1 MDNENK
7 DDINN
12 SNRYYGNNYSE
23 NQRYNNGNNYAGNG
37 NYNAGNQYGGNNF
50 TGNNGYNNGN
60 NFTGNNGYN
69 NGNNFTGNNGYNNG
83 NNFTG
88 NNGYNNGN
96 NGYNGGNSSDNNGN
110 KRGKKSYFAGLI
122 TGVIW
127 GIAVVFI
134 MIILSNIIESS
145 LTESGKISDNIGTS
159 ALTGSSKS
167 SIIKQYIDKYFMEDV
182 DDDVLTEG
190 MYKGMLESLN
200 DPYSVYYTKDEV
212 ESLKQSSEGEYVGL
226 GISVTQNNETKVI
239 TVTKVY
245 DDSPAKDAGI
255 ESGDMIYSINDNV
268 LTDETLD
275 ELLVDIKGEEGKEV
289 KMQLKRGEETIDAD
303 MKLREVLIDVVSYEM
318 LEDNIGYIIIDQ
330 FTGTSTEQVEEAI
343 NDLKSQGMERV
354 IVDLRDNPGGQLE
367 CIQAILNYFLP
378 KDKLLLYSETKDG
391 EQERYYTENDGL
403 ITDMPL
409 CVLVNENSASA
420 SEVFAGVVKCYDRG
434 KLVGTK
440 TFGKGIMQSTFG
452 LSDGT
457 AIKLTIGKYYLPDD
471 SNIHGIGIEPDYE
484 VKLPE
489 DVTNVWALKHPDD
502 PQLTKAI
509 EVVKGLD

>member
-37 NYNAGNQYGGNNF
+37 NYSSVNQYG
-50 TGNNGYNNGN
+50 GNNGYNNGN
-60 NFTGNNGYN
+60 NFTGNNAYN
-69 NGNNFTGNNGYNNG
+69 NV
-83 NNFTG
+83 
-88 NNGYNNGN
+88 
-96 NGYNGGNSSDNNGN
+96 NNGN
-110 KRGKKSYFAGLI
+110 KHSKKSYFAGLI

-134 MIILSNIIESS
+134 LIILSNIIESE
-145 LTESGKISDNIGTS
+145 LTESGKISDNVGTS

-182 DDDVLTEG
+182 DNDILTEG

-212 ESLKQSSEGEYVGL
+212 ESLKQSSEGVYVGL

-255 ESGDMIYSINDNV
+255 ESGDTIYSVNDNV

-275 ELLVDIKGEEGKEV
+275 ELLVDFKGEEGKEV

-343 NDLKSQGMERV
+343 NDLKSQGMERI

-391 EQERYYTENDGL
+391 EQEKYYTENDGL

>member
-23 NQRYNNGNNYAGNG
+23 NQRYNNENNYTGNG
-37 NYNAGNQYGGNNF
+37 NYSSVNQYG
-50 TGNNGYNNGN
+50 GNNGYNNGN
-60 NFTGNNGYN
+60 NFTGNNA
-69 NGNNFTGNNGYNNG
+69 
-83 NNFTG
+83 
-88 NNGYNNGN
+88 YNNGN
-96 NGYNGGNSSDNNGN
+96 NGN
-110 KRGKKSYFAGLI
+110 KHGKKSYFAGLI

-134 MIILSNIIESS
+134 LIILSNIIESE
-145 LTESGKISDNIGTS
+145 LTESGKISDNVGTS

-182 DDDVLTEG
+182 DNDILTEG

-255 ESGDMIYSINDNV
+255 ESGDTIYSINDNV

-343 NDLKSQGMERV
+343 NDLKSQGMERI

>member
-7 DDINN
+7 DDINS

-23 NQRYNNGNNYAGNG
+23 NQRYNNGNNYTGNG
-37 NYNAGNQYGGNNF
+37 NYSSVNQYGGNNF

-60 NFTGNNGYN
+60 NFKGNNA
-69 NGNNFTGNNGYNNG
+69 
-83 NNFTG
+83 
-88 NNGYNNGN
+88 YNNGN
-96 NGYNGGNSSDNNGN
+96 NGN
-110 KRGKKSYFAGLI
+110 KHGKKSYFAGLI

-134 MIILSNIIESS
+134 LIILSNIIENE
-145 LTESGKISDNIGTS
+145 LTESGKISDNVGTS

-182 DDDVLTEG
+182 DNDILTEG

-255 ESGDMIYSINDNV
+255 ESGDTIYSINDNV

-343 NDLKSQGMERV
+343 NDLKSQGMERI

>member
-37 NYNAGNQYGGNNF
+37 NYSSVNQYG
-50 TGNNGYNNGN
+50 GNNGYNNGN
-60 NFTGNNGYN
+60 NFTGNNA
-69 NGNNFTGNNGYNNG
+69 
-83 NNFTG
+83 
-88 NNGYNNGN
+88 YNNGN
-96 NGYNGGNSSDNNGN
+96 NGN
-110 KRGKKSYFAGLI
+110 KHGKKSYFAGLI

-127 GIAVVFI
+127 GIAIVFI
-134 MIILSNIIESS
+134 LIILSNIIESA
-145 LTESGKISDNIGTS
+145 LTESGKISDNVGTS

-182 DDDVLTEG
+182 DNDILTEG

-255 ESGDMIYSINDNV
+255 ESGDTIYSINDNV

-343 NDLKSQGMERV
+343 NDLKSQGMERI

>member
-37 NYNAGNQYGGNNF
+37 NYSSVNQYG
-50 TGNNGYNNGN
+50 GNNGYNNGN
-60 NFTGNNGYN
+60 NFTGNNAYN
-69 NGNNFTGNNGYNNG
+69 NV
-83 NNFTG
+83 
-88 NNGYNNGN
+88 
-96 NGYNGGNSSDNNGN
+96 NNGN
-110 KRGKKSYFAGLI
+110 KHSKKSYFAGLI

-134 MIILSNIIESS
+134 LIILSNIIESE
-145 LTESGKISDNIGTS
+145 LTESGKISDNVGTS

-182 DDDVLTEG
+182 DNDILTEG

-255 ESGDMIYSINDNV
+255 ESGDTIYSINDNV

-330 FTGTSTEQVEEAI
+330 FTGTSAEQVEEAI
-343 NDLKSQGMERV
+343 NDLKSQGMERI

-391 EQERYYTENDGL
+391 EQEKYYTENDGL

>member
-7 DDINN
+7 DDINS

-37 NYNAGNQYGGNNF
+37 NYSSVNQYG
-50 TGNNGYNNGN
+50 GNNGYNNGN
-60 NFTGNNGYN
+60 NFTGNNA
-69 NGNNFTGNNGYNNG
+69 
-83 NNFTG
+83 
-88 NNGYNNGN
+88 YNNGN
-96 NGYNGGNSSDNNGN
+96 NGN
-110 KRGKKSYFAGLI
+110 KHGKKSYFAGLI

-134 MIILSNIIESS
+134 LIILSNIIESE
-145 LTESGKISDNIGTS
+145 LTESGKISDNVGTS

-182 DDDVLTEG
+182 DNDILTEG

-255 ESGDMIYSINDNV
+255 ESGDTIYSINDNV

-330 FTGTSTEQVEEAI
+330 FTGTSAEQVEEAI
-343 NDLKSQGMERV
+343 NDLKSQGMERI

-391 EQERYYTENDGL
+391 EQEKYYTENDGL

>member
-37 NYNAGNQYGGNNF
+37 NYSSVNQYG
-50 TGNNGYNNGN
+50 GNNGYNNGN
-60 NFTGNNGYN
+60 NFTGNNA
-69 NGNNFTGNNGYNNG
+69 
-83 NNFTG
+83 
-88 NNGYNNGN
+88 YNNGN
-96 NGYNGGNSSDNNGN
+96 NGN
-110 KRGKKSYFAGLI
+110 KHGKKSYFAGLI

-134 MIILSNIIESS
+134 LIILSNIIESE
-145 LTESGKISDNIGTS
+145 LTESGKISNNVGTS

-182 DDDVLTEG
+182 DNDILTEG

-255 ESGDMIYSINDNV
+255 ESGDTIYSINDNV

-330 FTGTSTEQVEEAI
+330 FTGTSAEQVEEAI
-343 NDLKSQGMERV
+343 NDLKSQGMERI

-391 EQERYYTENDGL
+391 EQEKYYTENDGL

>member
-12 SNRYYGNNYSE
+12 SNHYYGNNYSE
-23 NQRYNNGNNYAGNG
+23 NQRYNNVNNYAENG
-37 NYNAGNQYGGNNF
+37 NYNSGNQYG
-50 TGNNGYNNGN
+50 GNNGYNNGN
-60 NFTGNNGYN
+60 N
-69 NGNNFTGNNGYNNG
+69 
-83 NNFTG
+83 
-88 NNGYNNGN
+88 
-96 NGYNGGNSSDNNGN
+96 DN

-134 MIILSNIIESS
+134 LIILSNIIESE
-145 LTESGKISDNIGTS
+145 LTESGKISNNVGTS

-182 DDDVLTEG
+182 DNDILTEG

-255 ESGDMIYSINDNV
+255 ESGDTIYSINDNV

-343 NDLKSQGMERV
+343 NDLKSQGMERI

-367 CIQAILNYFLP
+367 CIQVILNYFLP

-391 EQERYYTENDGL
+391 EQEKYYTENDGL
-403 ITDMPL
+403 VTDMPL

>member
-23 NQRYNNGNNYAGNG
+23 NQRYNNENNYTGNG
-37 NYNAGNQYGGNNF
+37 NYSSVNQYG
-50 TGNNGYNNGN
+50 GNNGYNNGN
-60 NFTGNNGYN
+60 NFTGNNA
-69 NGNNFTGNNGYNNG
+69 
-83 NNFTG
+83 
-88 NNGYNNGN
+88 YNNGN
-96 NGYNGGNSSDNNGN
+96 NGN
-110 KRGKKSYFAGLI
+110 KHGKKSYFAGLI

-134 MIILSNIIESS
+134 LIILSNIIESE
-145 LTESGKISDNIGTS
+145 LTESGKISDNVGTS

-182 DDDVLTEG
+182 DNDILTEG

-255 ESGDMIYSINDNV
+255 ESGDTIYSINDNV

-343 NDLKSQGMERV
+343 NDLKSQGMERI

-367 CIQAILNYFLP
+367 C
-378 KDKLLLYSETKDG
+378 
-391 EQERYYTENDGL
+391 
-403 ITDMPL
+403 MPL

>member
-7 DDINN
+7 DDINS

-37 NYNAGNQYGGNNF
+37 NYSSVNQYG
-50 TGNNGYNNGN
+50 GNNGYNNGN
-60 NFTGNNGYN
+60 NFTGNNA
-69 NGNNFTGNNGYNNG
+69 
-83 NNFTG
+83 
-88 NNGYNNGN
+88 YNNGN
-96 NGYNGGNSSDNNGN
+96 NGN
-110 KRGKKSYFAGLI
+110 KHGKKSYFAGLI

-134 MIILSNIIESS
+134 LIILSNIIESE
-145 LTESGKISDNIGTS
+145 LTESGKISDNVGTS

-182 DDDVLTEG
+182 DNDILTEG

-255 ESGDMIYSINDNV
+255 ESGDTIYSINDNI

-275 ELLVDIKGEEGKEV
+275 DLLVDIKGEEGKEV

-343 NDLKSQGMERV
+343 NDLKSQGMERI

-391 EQERYYTENDGL
+391 EQEKYYTENDGL

>member
-7 DDINN
+7 DDINS

-23 NQRYNNGNNYAGNG
+23 NQRYNNGNNYTGNG
-37 NYNAGNQYGGNNF
+37 NYSSVNQYGGNNF

-60 NFTGNNGYN
+60 NFKGNNA
-69 NGNNFTGNNGYNNG
+69 
-83 NNFTG
+83 
-88 NNGYNNGN
+88 YNNGN
-96 NGYNGGNSSDNNGN
+96 NGN
-110 KRGKKSYFAGLI
+110 KHGKKSYFAGLI

-134 MIILSNIIESS
+134 LIIFSNIIENE
-145 LTESGKISDNIGTS
+145 LTESGKISDNVGTS

-182 DDDVLTEG
+182 DNDILTEG

-255 ESGDMIYSINDNV
+255 ESGDTIYSINDNV

-343 NDLKSQGMERV
+343 NDLKSQGMERI

-391 EQERYYTENDGL
+391 EQEKYYTENDGL

>member
-37 NYNAGNQYGGNNF
+37 NYSSVNQYG
-50 TGNNGYNNGN
+50 GNNGYNNGN
-60 NFTGNNGYN
+60 NFTGNNAYN
-69 NGNNFTGNNGYNNG
+69 NV
-83 NNFTG
+83 
-88 NNGYNNGN
+88 
-96 NGYNGGNSSDNNGN
+96 NNGN
-110 KRGKKSYFAGLI
+110 KHSKKSYFAGLI

-134 MIILSNIIESS
+134 LIILSNIIESE
-145 LTESGKISDNIGTS
+145 LTESGKISDNVGTS

-182 DDDVLTEG
+182 DNDILTEG

-255 ESGDMIYSINDNV
+255 ESGDTIYSVNDNV

-318 LEDNIGYIIIDQ
+318 LEDNIGYIIIVQ

-343 NDLKSQGMERV
+343 NDLKSQGMERI

-391 EQERYYTENDGL
+391 EQEKYYTENDGL

>member
-7 DDINN
+7 DDINS

-23 NQRYNNGNNYAGNG
+23 NQRYNNGNNYTGNG
-37 NYNAGNQYGGNNF
+37 NYSSVNQYG
-50 TGNNGYNNGN
+50 GNNGYNNGN
-60 NFTGNNGYN
+60 NFTGNNA
-69 NGNNFTGNNGYNNG
+69 
-83 NNFTG
+83 
-88 NNGYNNGN
+88 YNNGN
-96 NGYNGGNSSDNNGN
+96 NGN
-110 KRGKKSYFAGLI
+110 KHGKKSYFAGLI

-134 MIILSNIIESS
+134 LIILSNIIESE
-145 LTESGKISDNIGTS
+145 LTESGKISDNVGTS

-167 SIIKQYIDKYFMEDV
+167 SIIQQYIDKYFMEDV
-182 DDDVLTEG
+182 DNDILTEG

-255 ESGDMIYSINDNV
+255 ESGDTIYSINDNV

-420 SEVFAGVVKCYDRG
+420 SEAFAGVVKCYDRG

>member
-7 DDINN
+7 DDINS

-23 NQRYNNGNNYAGNG
+23 NQRYNNGNNYTGNG
-37 NYNAGNQYGGNNF
+37 NYSSVNQYGGNNF

-60 NFTGNNGYN
+60 NFKGNNA
-69 NGNNFTGNNGYNNG
+69 
-83 NNFTG
+83 
-88 NNGYNNGN
+88 YNNGN
-96 NGYNGGNSSDNNGN
+96 NGN
-110 KRGKKSYFAGLI
+110 KHGKKSYFAGLI

-134 MIILSNIIESS
+134 LIILSNIIENE
-145 LTESGKISDNIGTS
+145 LTESGKISDNVGTS

-182 DDDVLTEG
+182 DNDILTEG

-255 ESGDMIYSINDNV
+255 ESGDTIYSVNDNV

-343 NDLKSQGMERV
+343 NDLKSQGMERI

-391 EQERYYTENDGL
+391 EQEKYYTENDGL

>member
-1 MDNENK
+1 MENKMDNENK

-37 NYNAGNQYGGNNF
+37 NYSSVNQYG
-50 TGNNGYNNGN
+50 GNNGYNNGN
-60 NFTGNNGYN
+60 NFTGNNAYN
-69 NGNNFTGNNGYNNG
+69 NV
-83 NNFTG
+83 
-88 NNGYNNGN
+88 
-96 NGYNGGNSSDNNGN
+96 NNGN
-110 KRGKKSYFAGLI
+110 KHSKKSYFAGLI

-134 MIILSNIIESS
+134 LIILSNIIESE
-145 LTESGKISDNIGTS
+145 LTESGKISDNVGTS

-182 DDDVLTEG
+182 DNDILTEG

-255 ESGDMIYSINDNV
+255 ESGDTIYSVNDNV

-343 NDLKSQGMERV
+343 NDLKSQGMERI

-391 EQERYYTENDGL
+391 EQEKYYTENDGL

>member
-7 DDINN
+7 DDINS

-37 NYNAGNQYGGNNF
+37 NYSSVNQYG
-50 TGNNGYNNGN
+50 GNNGYNNGN
-60 NFTGNNGYN
+60 NFTGNNAYN
-69 NGNNFTGNNGYNNG
+69 NV
-83 NNFTG
+83 
-88 NNGYNNGN
+88 
-96 NGYNGGNSSDNNGN
+96 NNGN
-110 KRGKKSYFAGLI
+110 KHSKKSYFAGLI

-134 MIILSNIIESS
+134 LIILSNIIESE
-145 LTESGKISDNIGTS
+145 LTESGKISDNVGTS

-182 DDDVLTEG
+182 DNDILTEG

-255 ESGDMIYSINDNV
+255 ESGDTIYSINDNV

-343 NDLKSQGMERV
+343 NDLKSQGMERI

>member
-37 NYNAGNQYGGNNF
+37 NYSSVNQYG
-50 TGNNGYNNGN
+50 GNNGYNNGN
-60 NFTGNNGYN
+60 NFTGNNAYN
-69 NGNNFTGNNGYNNG
+69 NV
-83 NNFTG
+83 
-88 NNGYNNGN
+88 
-96 NGYNGGNSSDNNGN
+96 NNGN
-110 KRGKKSYFAGLI
+110 KHSKKSYFAGLI

-134 MIILSNIIESS
+134 LIILSNIIESE
-145 LTESGKISDNIGTS
+145 LTESGKISDNVGTS

-182 DDDVLTEG
+182 DNDILTEG

-255 ESGDMIYSINDNV
+255 ESGDTIYSVNDNV

-275 ELLVDIKGEEGKEV
+275 ELLVDIKGEEDKEV

-343 NDLKSQGMERV
+343 NDLKSQGMERI

-391 EQERYYTENDGL
+391 EQEKYYTENDGL

>member
-7 DDINN
+7 DDINS

-37 NYNAGNQYGGNNF
+37 NYSSVNQYG
-50 TGNNGYNNGN
+50 GNNGYNNGN
-60 NFTGNNGYN
+60 NFTGNNAYN
-69 NGNNFTGNNGYNNG
+69 NGNNV
-83 NNFTG
+83 
-88 NNGYNNGN
+88 
-96 NGYNGGNSSDNNGN
+96 N
-110 KRGKKSYFAGLI
+110 KHGKKSYFAGLI

-134 MIILSNIIESS
+134 LIILSNIIESE
-145 LTESGKISDNIGTS
+145 LTESGKISDNVGTS

-255 ESGDMIYSINDNV
+255 ESGDTIYSINDNV

-343 NDLKSQGMERV
+343 NDLKSQGMERI

>member
-37 NYNAGNQYGGNNF
+37 NYNSGNQYG
-50 TGNNGYNNGN
+50 GNNGYNNGN
-60 NFTGNNGYN
+60 N
-69 NGNNFTGNNGYNNG
+69 
-83 NNFTG
+83 
-88 NNGYNNGN
+88 
-96 NGYNGGNSSDNNGN
+96 DN

-134 MIILSNIIESS
+134 LIILSNIIESE
-145 LTESGKISDNIGTS
+145 LTESGKISNNVGTS

-182 DDDVLTEG
+182 DNDILTEG

-255 ESGDMIYSINDNV
+255 ESGDTIYSINDNV

-330 FTGTSTEQVEEAI
+330 FTGTSTEQVKEAI

-391 EQERYYTENDGL
+391 EQEKYYTENDGL

>member
-7 DDINN
+7 DDINS

-37 NYNAGNQYGGNNF
+37 NYSSVNQYG
-50 TGNNGYNNGN
+50 GNNGYNNGN
-60 NFTGNNGYN
+60 NFTGNNA
-69 NGNNFTGNNGYNNG
+69 
-83 NNFTG
+83 
-88 NNGYNNGN
+88 YNNGN
-96 NGYNGGNSSDNNGN
+96 NGN
-110 KRGKKSYFAGLI
+110 KHGKKSYFAGLI

-134 MIILSNIIESS
+134 LIILSNIIESE
-145 LTESGKISDNIGTS
+145 LTESGKISDNVGTS

-182 DDDVLTEG
+182 DNDILTEG

-255 ESGDMIYSINDNV
+255 ESGDTIYSINDNV

-330 FTGTSTEQVEEAI
+330 FTGTSTEQVKEAI

-403 ITDMPL
+403 VTDMPL

>member
-37 NYNAGNQYGGNNF
+37 NYSSVNQYG
-50 TGNNGYNNGN
+50 GNNGYNNGN
-60 NFTGNNGYN
+60 NFTGNNA
-69 NGNNFTGNNGYNNG
+69 
-83 NNFTG
+83 
-88 NNGYNNGN
+88 YNNGN
-96 NGYNGGNSSDNNGN
+96 NGN
-110 KRGKKSYFAGLI
+110 KHGKKSYFAGLI

-134 MIILSNIIESS
+134 LIILSNIIESE
-145 LTESGKISDNIGTS
+145 LTESGKISDNVGTS

-182 DDDVLTEG
+182 DNDILTEG

-255 ESGDMIYSINDNV
+255 ESGDTIYSINDNV

-343 NDLKSQGMERV
+343 NDLKSQGMERI

-489 DVTNVWALKHPDD
+489 DITNVWALKHPDD

>member
-7 DDINN
+7 DDINS

-37 NYNAGNQYGGNNF
+37 NYNSGNQYG
-50 TGNNGYNNGN
+50 GNNGYNNGN
-60 NFTGNNGYN
+60 SFTGNNGYD
-69 NGNNFTGNNGYNNG
+69 
-83 NNFTG
+83 
-88 NNGYNNGN
+88 NGN
-96 NGYNGGNSSDNNGN
+96 NGN
-110 KRGKKSYFAGLI
+110 KHGKKSYFAGLI

-134 MIILSNIIESS
+134 LIILSNIIESE
-145 LTESGKISDNIGTS
+145 LTESGKISNNVGTS

-182 DDDVLTEG
+182 DNDILTEG

-255 ESGDMIYSINDNV
+255 ESGDTIYSINDNV

-343 NDLKSQGMERV
+343 NDLKSQGMERI

-391 EQERYYTENDGL
+391 EQEKYYTENDGL

>member
-37 NYNAGNQYGGNNF
+37 NYSSVNQYG
-50 TGNNGYNNGN
+50 GNNGYNNGN
-60 NFTGNNGYN
+60 NFTGNNA
-69 NGNNFTGNNGYNNG
+69 
-83 NNFTG
+83 
-88 NNGYNNGN
+88 YNNGN
-96 NGYNGGNSSDNNGN
+96 NGN
-110 KRGKKSYFAGLI
+110 KHGKKSYFAGLI

-134 MIILSNIIESS
+134 LIILSNIIESE
-145 LTESGKISDNIGTS
+145 LTESGKISDNVGTS

-182 DDDVLTEG
+182 DNDILTEG

-239 TVTKVY
+239 TVTKGY

-255 ESGDMIYSINDNV
+255 ESGDTIYSINDNV

-330 FTGTSTEQVEEAI
+330 FTGTSAEQVEEAI
-343 NDLKSQGMERV
+343 NDLKSQGMERI

-391 EQERYYTENDGL
+391 EQEKYYTENDGL

>member
-37 NYNAGNQYGGNNF
+37 NYSSVNQYG
-50 TGNNGYNNGN
+50 GNNGYNNGN
-60 NFTGNNGYN
+60 NFTGNNA
-69 NGNNFTGNNGYNNG
+69 
-83 NNFTG
+83 
-88 NNGYNNGN
+88 YNNGN
-96 NGYNGGNSSDNNGN
+96 NGN
-110 KRGKKSYFAGLI
+110 KHGKKSYFAGLI

-134 MIILSNIIESS
+134 LIILSNIIESE
-145 LTESGKISDNIGTS
+145 LTESGKISDNVGTS

-182 DDDVLTEG
+182 DNDILTEG

-245 DDSPAKDAGI
+245 DNSPAKDAGI
-255 ESGDMIYSINDNV
+255 ESGDTIYSINDNV

-343 NDLKSQGMERV
+343 NDLKSQGMERI

>member
-7 DDINN
+7 DDINS

-23 NQRYNNGNNYAGNG
+23 NQRYNNGNNYTGNG
-37 NYNAGNQYGGNNF
+37 NYSSVNQYGGNNF

-60 NFTGNNGYN
+60 NFKGNNA
-69 NGNNFTGNNGYNNG
+69 
-83 NNFTG
+83 
-88 NNGYNNGN
+88 YNNGN
-96 NGYNGGNSSDNNGN
+96 NGN
-110 KRGKKSYFAGLI
+110 KHGKKSYFAGLI

-134 MIILSNIIESS
+134 LIILSNIIENE
-145 LTESGKISDNIGTS
+145 LTESGKISDNVGTS

-182 DDDVLTEG
+182 DNDILTEG

-255 ESGDMIYSINDNV
+255 ESGDTIYSINDNV

-343 NDLKSQGMERV
+343 NDLKSQGMERI

-378 KDKLLLYSETKDG
+378 KDKLLLYRETKDG
-391 EQERYYTENDGL
+391 EQEKYYTENDGL

>member
-7 DDINN
+7 DDKNS

-37 NYNAGNQYGGNNF
+37 NYSSVNQYG
-50 TGNNGYNNGN
+50 GNNGYNNGN
-60 NFTGNNGYN
+60 NFTGNNA
-69 NGNNFTGNNGYNNG
+69 
-83 NNFTG
+83 
-88 NNGYNNGN
+88 YNNGN
-96 NGYNGGNSSDNNGN
+96 NGN
-110 KRGKKSYFAGLI
+110 KHGKKSYFAGLI

-134 MIILSNIIESS
+134 LIILSNIIESE
-145 LTESGKISDNIGTS
+145 LTESGKISDNVGTS

-182 DDDVLTEG
+182 DNDILTEG

-255 ESGDMIYSINDNV
+255 ESGDTIYSINDNV

-343 NDLKSQGMERV
+343 NDLKSQGMERI

-391 EQERYYTENDGL
+391 EQEKYYTENDGL

>member
-37 NYNAGNQYGGNNF
+37 NYSSVNQYG
-50 TGNNGYNNGN
+50 GNNGYNNGN
-60 NFTGNNGYN
+60 NFTGNNA
-69 NGNNFTGNNGYNNG
+69 
-83 NNFTG
+83 
-88 NNGYNNGN
+88 YNNGN
-96 NGYNGGNSSDNNGN
+96 NGN
-110 KRGKKSYFAGLI
+110 KHSKKSYFAGLI

-134 MIILSNIIESS
+134 LIILSNIIESE
-145 LTESGKISDNIGTS
+145 LTESGKISDNVGTS

-182 DDDVLTEG
+182 DNDILTEG

-212 ESLKQSSEGEYVGL
+212 KSLKQSSEGEYVGL

-255 ESGDMIYSINDNV
+255 ESGDTIYSINDNV

>member
-37 NYNAGNQYGGNNF
+37 NYSSVNQYG
-50 TGNNGYNNGN
+50 GNNGYNNGN
-60 NFTGNNGYN
+60 NFTGNNA
-69 NGNNFTGNNGYNNG
+69 
-83 NNFTG
+83 
-88 NNGYNNGN
+88 YNNGN
-96 NGYNGGNSSDNNGN
+96 NGN
-110 KRGKKSYFAGLI
+110 KHGKKSYFAGLI

-134 MIILSNIIESS
+134 LIILSNIIESE
-145 LTESGKISDNIGTS
+145 LTESGKISDNVGTS

-182 DDDVLTEG
+182 DNDILTEG

-255 ESGDMIYSINDNV
+255 ESGDTIYSINDNV

-343 NDLKSQGMERV
+343 NDLKSQGMERI

>member
-23 NQRYNNGNNYAGNG
+23 NQRYNNGNNYTGNG
-37 NYNAGNQYGGNNF
+37 NYSSVNQYG
-50 TGNNGYNNGN
+50 GNNGYNNGN
-60 NFTGNNGYN
+60 NFTGNNA
-69 NGNNFTGNNGYNNG
+69 
-83 NNFTG
+83 
-88 NNGYNNGN
+88 YNNGN
-96 NGYNGGNSSDNNGN
+96 NGN
-110 KRGKKSYFAGLI
+110 KHGKKSYFAGLI

-134 MIILSNIIESS
+134 LIILSNIIESE
-145 LTESGKISDNIGTS
+145 LTESGKISDNVGTS

-182 DDDVLTEG
+182 DNDILTEG

-255 ESGDMIYSINDNV
+255 ESGDTIYSINDNV

>member
-23 NQRYNNGNNYAGNG
+23 NQRYNNENNYTGNG
-37 NYNAGNQYGGNNF
+37 NYSSVNQYG
-50 TGNNGYNNGN
+50 GNNGYNNGN
-60 NFTGNNGYN
+60 NFTGNNA
-69 NGNNFTGNNGYNNG
+69 
-83 NNFTG
+83 
-88 NNGYNNGN
+88 YNNGN
-96 NGYNGGNSSDNNGN
+96 NGN
-110 KRGKKSYFAGLI
+110 KHGKKSYFAGLI

-134 MIILSNIIESS
+134 LIILSNIIESE
-145 LTESGKISDNIGTS
+145 LTESGKISDNVGTS

-182 DDDVLTEG
+182 DNDILTEG

-255 ESGDMIYSINDNV
+255 ESGDTIYSINDNV

-318 LEDNIGYIIIDQ
+318 LEDNIGYIILDQ

-343 NDLKSQGMERV
+343 NDLKSQGMERI

>member
-37 NYNAGNQYGGNNF
+37 NYSSVNQYG
-50 TGNNGYNNGN
+50 GNNGYNNGN
-60 NFTGNNGYN
+60 NFTGNNA
-69 NGNNFTGNNGYNNG
+69 
-83 NNFTG
+83 
-88 NNGYNNGN
+88 YNNGN
-96 NGYNGGNSSDNNGN
+96 NGN
-110 KRGKKSYFAGLI
+110 KHGKKSYFAGLI

-134 MIILSNIIESS
+134 LIILSNIIESE
-145 LTESGKISDNIGTS
+145 LTESGKISDNVGTS

-182 DDDVLTEG
+182 DNDILTEG

-255 ESGDMIYSINDNV
+255 ESGDTIYSINDNV

-343 NDLKSQGMERV
+343 NDLKSQGMERI

-391 EQERYYTENDGL
+391 EQEKYYTENDGL

>member
-7 DDINN
+7 DDINS

-37 NYNAGNQYGGNNF
+37 NYSSVNQYG
-50 TGNNGYNNGN
+50 GNNGYNNGN
-60 NFTGNNGYN
+60 NFTGNNAYN
-69 NGNNFTGNNGYNNG
+69 NGNNV
-83 NNFTG
+83 
-88 NNGYNNGN
+88 
-96 NGYNGGNSSDNNGN
+96 N
-110 KRGKKSYFAGLI
+110 KHGKKSYFAGLI

-134 MIILSNIIESS
+134 LIILSNIIESE
-145 LTESGKISDNIGTS
+145 LTESGKISDNVGTS

-255 ESGDMIYSINDNV
+255 ESGDTIYSINDNV

-343 NDLKSQGMERV
+343 NDLKSLGMERV

>member
-7 DDINN
+7 DDINS

-23 NQRYNNGNNYAGNG
+23 NQRYNNGNNYTGNG
-37 NYNAGNQYGGNNF
+37 NYSSVNQYG
-50 TGNNGYNNGN
+50 GNNGYNNGN
-60 NFTGNNGYN
+60 NFTGNNA
-69 NGNNFTGNNGYNNG
+69 
-83 NNFTG
+83 
-88 NNGYNNGN
+88 YNNGN
-96 NGYNGGNSSDNNGN
+96 NGN
-110 KRGKKSYFAGLI
+110 KHGKKSYFAGLI

-134 MIILSNIIESS
+134 LIILSNIIESE
-145 LTESGKISDNIGTS
+145 LTESGKISDNVGTS

-182 DDDVLTEG
+182 DNDILTEG

-255 ESGDMIYSINDNV
+255 ESGDTIYSINDNV

-343 NDLKSQGMERV
+343 NDLKSQGMERI

>member
-1 MDNENK
+1 MENKMDNENK
-7 DDINN
+7 DDINS

-37 NYNAGNQYGGNNF
+37 NYSSVNQYG
-50 TGNNGYNNGN
+50 GNNGYNNGN
-60 NFTGNNGYN
+60 NFTGNNAYN
-69 NGNNFTGNNGYNNG
+69 NGNNV
-83 NNFTG
+83 
-88 NNGYNNGN
+88 
-96 NGYNGGNSSDNNGN
+96 N
-110 KRGKKSYFAGLI
+110 KHGKKSYFAGLI

-134 MIILSNIIESS
+134 LIILSNIIESE
-145 LTESGKISDNIGTS
+145 LTESGKISDNVGTS

-182 DDDVLTEG
+182 DNDILTEG

-255 ESGDMIYSINDNV
+255 ESGDTIYSINDNV

-343 NDLKSQGMERV
+343 NDLKSQGMERI

-391 EQERYYTENDGL
+391 EQEKYYTENDGL

>member
-37 NYNAGNQYGGNNF
+37 NYSSVNQYG
-50 TGNNGYNNGN
+50 GNNGYNNGN
-60 NFTGNNGYN
+60 NFTGNNAYN
-69 NGNNFTGNNGYNNG
+69 NV
-83 NNFTG
+83 
-88 NNGYNNGN
+88 
-96 NGYNGGNSSDNNGN
+96 NNGN
-110 KRGKKSYFAGLI
+110 KHSKKSYFAGLI

-134 MIILSNIIESS
+134 MIILSNIIESA

-255 ESGDMIYSINDNV
+255 ESGDTIYSINDNV

>member
-7 DDINN
+7 DDINS

-23 NQRYNNGNNYAGNG
+23 NQRYNNGNNYTGNG
-37 NYNAGNQYGGNNF
+37 NYSSVNQYG
-50 TGNNGYNNGN
+50 GNNGYNNGN
-60 NFTGNNGYN
+60 NFTGNNA
-69 NGNNFTGNNGYNNG
+69 
-83 NNFTG
+83 
-88 NNGYNNGN
+88 YNNGN
-96 NGYNGGNSSDNNGN
+96 NGN
-110 KRGKKSYFAGLI
+110 KHGKKSYFAGLI

-134 MIILSNIIESS
+134 LIILSNIIESE
-145 LTESGKISDNIGTS
+145 LTESGKISNNVGTS

-182 DDDVLTEG
+182 DNDILTEG

-255 ESGDMIYSINDNV
+255 ESGDTIYSINDNV

-330 FTGTSTEQVEEAI
+330 FTGTSAEQVEEAI
-343 NDLKSQGMERV
+343 NDLKSQGMERI

-391 EQERYYTENDGL
+391 EQEKYYTENDGL